1 MGRIVTHELIPG
13 GRSVDVTNKNR
24 ILYIH
29 MMANFKMHKQIK
41 SQVVY
46 GPETQLIAVGYL
58 RIGNQAGQSKPDN
71 GLTFF
76 LDFYIRFPSHSSGYS
91 VFDFRISGFQHL
103 VS

>member
-46 GPETQLIAVGYL
+46 GPETQLITVGYF
-58 RIGNQAGQSKPDN
+58 RIGG
-71 GLTFF
+71 
-76 LDFYIRFPSHSSGYS
+76 SS
-91 VFDFRISGFQHL
+91 RAL
-103 VS
+103 

>member
-1 MGRIVTHELIPG
+1 MMGRIVTHELIPG

-58 RIGNQAGQSKPDN
+58 RIGG
-71 GLTFF
+71 
-76 LDFYIRFPSHSSGYS
+76 SS
-91 VFDFRISGFQHL
+91 RAI
-103 VS
+103 